1 MPATKMLS
9 LCLDRWRSINSVS
22 PTARLSY
29 IEVDMLRKFAKKTFA
44 RSAPRSGELTCS
56 EGQVEEMLSVGEST
70 EEEERISPPKP
81 SEQKTLPARK

>member
-1 MPATKMLS
+1 
-9 LCLDRWRSINSVS
+9 
-22 PTARLSY
+22 
-29 IEVDMLRKFAKKTFA
+29 MLRKSAKKAFA

-70 EEEERISPPKP
+70 EEERISPPKP